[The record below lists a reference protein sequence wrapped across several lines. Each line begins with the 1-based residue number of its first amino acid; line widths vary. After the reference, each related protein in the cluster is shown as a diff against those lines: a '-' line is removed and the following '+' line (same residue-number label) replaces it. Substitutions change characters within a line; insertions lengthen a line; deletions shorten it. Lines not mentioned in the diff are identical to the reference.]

1 MEVAMRSTAELEQSP
16 SVNVNMMDDDFREN
30 DDLDEW
36 SDSESGDDYEDE
48 IINDIVDTRAEE
60 MKTIEERKA
69 AERLAQVI

>member
-1 MEVAMRSTAELEQSP
+1 MRSTAELEQSP

>member
-1 MEVAMRSTAELEQSP
+1 
-16 SVNVNMMDDDFREN
+16 MMDDDFREN